1 MMKSTLHIVVVL
13 SLILVCQGPGLPAGA
28 QEAGT
33 GVGPQQAA
41 GVELVAQIG
50 GATYG
55 VAVGDGFAYLGRGPR
70 LLVLRVTGP
79 GHLAPVGQT
88 EVLPDVVRDVKL
100 PPGELADPLYV
111 YVALQ
116 ESGLGIV
123 DVSDPR
129 APVLVGS
136 CPTPGSAV
144 SLALGA
150 GHLTGHTY
158 AYVALGLDGLSVVDV
173 TDPLAAVQ
181 VGFYQPPDGAVKKV
195 TIAAGTPVTHIYAYA
210 ADNYNGL
217 RILDVYTAGDPV
229 EIALFDIDG
238 GSGAVDVAVAES
250 RVRRKTYGYVVSPD
264 HGLLIV
270 DVTDPSAPVEVG
282 RFRDVDPTGVVV
294 AYGASP
300 GDMVA
305 YLAGNDFEV
314 DDSEIDGLGILDVS
328 DPADPILLD
337 TCELEGSFYSMALA
351 GSLVYVANDNLDIV
365 DVSNVMSATWIGA
378 YGISASGAA
387 NDLALRGGLA
397 YLTGFSG
404 LWIVDVT
411 NPQRP
416 VERGGWTGSRWT
428 NDIAL
433 NGDYAYLSAE
443 QFGLHVI
450 DISNP
455 ALPERVTAVY
465 FREAR
470 AVEAPAGDGA
480 APPYAYVATS
490 NHRGL
495 IVLDI
500 SNPAGPVELGHND
513 TPYLAWSVA
522 VTSREPPKPTYAY
535 VGSLW
540 DRVWVLDVSDPA
552 EPDVV
557 GSWAQPDL
565 AYDLEIA
572 DGYLYAANGDGLYIA
587 DISSP
592 AHPVQTGYYDVT
604 MHSVAVAGD
613 YAYLGAH
620 DLRVLDVSDPSAP
633 AEAGFYET
641 WGAAQDVAVDGA
653 LVYVADNIG
662 GLAILW
668 FAPPTTASI
677 PAGGGSLVGPFDGTT
692 YTFAPG
698 TFTDTVTVTHTPRF
712 FGAISSTGE
721 LTGIRH
727 FFETTAVYS
736 ASGQP
741 AEPLLPFTVTVE
753 YSDSERAYAVE
764 ETLGLWAWDG
774 DEWGQ
779 AGIDSAVEVGEN
791 RVIAQVDHFSLFG
804 VLGEGRRF
812 FLPLVLKGG

>member
-677 PAGGGSLVGPFDGTT
+677 PAGGGSLAGPFDGTT

-727 FFETTAVYS
+727 FFEMTAVYS

>member
-1 MMKSTLHIVVVL
+1 MTSTLRIVALL

-33 GVGPQQAA
+33 GVGSQQVQD
-41 GVELVAQIG
+41 VELVAQIG
-50 GATYG
+50 GAMYG
-55 VAVGDGFAYLGRGPR
+55 VAVGDGWAYLGRGPR

-79 GHLAPVGQT
+79 AHPALVGQT
-88 EVLPDVVRDVKL
+88 EVLPAMVRDVKL
-100 PPGELADPLYV
+100 PPGAPPDPPYV
-111 YVALQ
+111 YVALG
-116 ESGLGIV
+116 EGGLGVV
-123 DVSDPR
+123 DVSDPW
-129 APVLVGS
+129 APAMVGS
-136 CPTPGSAV
+136 CPTPGSAM

-173 TDPLAAVQ
+173 TDPLAPVQ

-217 RILDVYTAGDPV
+217 HILDVYTASDPV

-282 RFRDVDPTGVVV
+282 RFRDVDPAGVVV
-294 AYGASP
+294 AYGASL
-300 GDMVA
+300 GDLFA
-305 YLAGNDFEV
+305 YVAGNDFEV

-328 DPADPILLD
+328 DPSDPLLLD
-337 TCELEGSFYSMALA
+337 TCELEGSFYGMALA

-411 NPQRP
+411 NPLRP
-416 VERGGWTGSRWT
+416 VEKGSWTGSRWT

-443 QFGLHVI
+443 YSGLHVI

-465 FREAR
+465 LREAR
-470 AVEAPAGDGA
+470 AVEVPAGGGA

-490 NHRGL
+490 NNRGL
-495 IVLDI
+495 IVLDV

-522 VTSREPPKPTYAY
+522 VIGREPPEPTYAY

-540 DRVWVLDVSDPA
+540 DQVWVLDVSDPA
-552 EPDVV
+552 EPNVV
-557 GSWAQPDL
+557 GGWAPDM

-572 DGYLYAANGDGLYIA
+572 DGYLYAANGNGLYIA

-592 AHPVQTGYYDVT
+592 AHPVQTGYYATT

-613 YAYLGAH
+613 YAYLGAN
-620 DLRVLDVSDPSAP
+620 DLRMLDVSDPAAP
-633 AEAGFYET
+633 AEAGFYAT
-641 WGAAQDVAVDGA
+641 PGSAQDVAVDGD
-653 LVYVADNIG
+653 LVYVADSIG
-662 GLAILW
+662 GLVILW

-677 PAGGGSLVGPFDGTT
+677 SAGGGSLVGPFDGTT

-736 ASGQP
+736 AGGQP
-741 AEPLLPFTVTVE
+741 AQPLLPYTVTVE
-753 YSDSERAYAVE
+753 YSDSEQAYAVE

-774 DEWGQ
+774 QAWGQ
-779 AGIDSAVEVGEN
+779 AGIDGAVEVAEN
-791 RVIAQVDHFSLFG
+791 RVIAHVDHFSLFG
-804 VLGEGRRF
+804 VLGQARRV
-812 FLPLVLKGG
+812 FLPLLLKEG